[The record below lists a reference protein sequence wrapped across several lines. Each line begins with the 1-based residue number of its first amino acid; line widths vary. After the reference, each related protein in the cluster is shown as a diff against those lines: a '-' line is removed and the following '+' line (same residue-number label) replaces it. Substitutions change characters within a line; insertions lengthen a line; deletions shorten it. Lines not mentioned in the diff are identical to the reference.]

1 MGVDALVLKLA
12 HLAIP
17 CTYDTMAN
25 PSIGA
30 TAIVAPEAPMDVAA
44 QTSVLNKLLVASFS
58 VIRLYI

>member
-1 MGVDALVLKLA
+1 
-12 HLAIP
+12 
-17 CTYDTMAN
+17 MAD